1 MNKKHYLLSIM
12 LLVVLCTTLSA
23 ATITRD
29 EARQKAQ
36 QFLTQRHAGNAASR
50 SLKQAPLKLAGN
62 TVGNAT
68 TDADELYIFNV
79 GQQEGF
85 VIVSG
90 DDNTAEPILGYAD
103 QGAID
108 SDNMPDNLR
117 AWLQGYADQIR
128 WMREHGVSNGKGA
141 ESRQARIVK
150 KSIAPLLATQWN
162 QYAPYNN
169 YCPWLTETGSQIAVT
184 GCVATATAQLMY
196 YQAKKNNI
204 ASTTTSADIP
214 SYEST
219 KYYLYINNT
228 KTTTVPAKPVRTFD
242 WTKMTDQPTGNEDS
256 SEEVARL
263 FEYIGA
269 GVQMQYGTESSAS
282 NEAVATMLTTYFGY
296 DADIKSVYRDNY
308 IYSDWTNLIYNELST
323 NGPVLFGGQ
332 SVGGGHAFLLDG
344 YDGEDYFHVNWGW
357 GGQSDG
363 FYRLSALTPSEQGAG
378 GSSTSD
384 GFNYDQVVMVNV
396 KPQDDGVSEYE
407 FRLTVT
413 DLHCTTKE
421 YVRYPNSNFGIMN
434 GNVLEQGVVLNYAVS
449 NATGKTQDFYYGYA
463 LYQDGAIVQP
473 LISGKYENMAVGR
486 SGYLTLQFGNGIP
499 DGEYRIISVC
509 READSN
515 EWHPSIDSD
524 KFYVKA
530 TISDNTMTLENIA
543 DTKTPELSAT
553 LELDGN
559 AYVGQTTTIKAKITN
574 TGGLYIGTTQLL
586 LYKNETYYKL
596 SYKQLDVEG
605 GDTDK
610 EFDFT
615 FKPNETGTW
624 NLVLLDKNN
633 NKIGETS
640 INVTEPTATTGTLK
654 ANNDNITI
662 DNGFGNTYYGST
674 YQEGFYGSTLTGH
687 ITVTNTSTTNDHTS
701 GMTVKI
707 WQYNGKDYTYL
718 RKQEYATNVAKNDG
732 SQTIDFQFKSLTV
745 GTKYLVTFHYVSG
758 NTEYQF
764 LQTSSLENKYG
775 ITTIADDGTEGAIAL
790 ESTIDTP
797 EDALVLDI
805 SQVDGVISIT
815 PNSNPNTLY
824 IVSGNAPT
832 GLEGKNVVVNG
843 TAASLTL
850 SDGNAFYSP
859 TNFTA
864 TEVSYTRTFEHGA
877 DGANG
882 WYTIMLPFDV
892 TSITCTKNG
901 VKKELHWFTSDESS
915 GDFWLKTFSSEEGT
929 TVNFGY
935 ASSFEANTP
944 YIIAVP
950 GNTWGDAWD
959 LRNIEITFHGNA
971 AGIGV
976 TAPASV
982 SGDNY
987 KFTGSTMTQSV
998 SDSYMLTDG
1007 GKDFIKGSG
1016 DVAPFRAYFKPSGA
1030 ASGAASRLFIGSER
1044 PTAITPNIALPT
1056 RPAGK
1061 YYNLNGQRVA
1071 QPRKG
1076 LYIVD
1081 GRKVI
1086 VK

>member
-1 MNKKHYLLSIM
+1 M

-36 QFLTQRHAGNAASR
+36 QFLTQRHAGNTASR

-103 QGAID
+103 QGTID

-128 WMREHGVSNGKGA
+128 WMREHGVSNSKA
-141 ESRQARIVK
+141 ESRQARVVK

-421 YVRYPNSNFGIMN
+421 YVRYPYSNFGIMN

-473 LISGKYENMAVGR
+473 LISGKYENMAVGM

-530 TISDNTMTLENIA
+530 TISDNTMTLENVA
-543 DTKTPELSAT
+543 DNQEPVLSAT

-633 NKIGETS
+633 NKIGEKS
-640 INVTEPTATTGTLK
+640 IEVTTAPAATTGTLEIVSTALK
-654 ANNDNITI
+654 
-662 DNGFGNTYYGST
+662 NGNFNATPGKVYGST
-674 YQEGFYGSTLTGH
+674 VHAAVTVKNTGNTVHSSGIRIYLLHWTIVDDNQMSGRSISSKDLDLSLAPDESITLD
-687 ITVTNTSTTNDHTS
+687 VELS
-701 GMTVKI
+701 GMEI
-707 WQYNGKDYTYL
+707 GDNLYGLAYCYTDNTQFESSSYF
-718 RKQEYATNVAKNDG
+718 KATEGIEIVA
-732 SQTIDFQFKSLTV
+732 
-745 GTKYLVTFHYVSG
+745 
-758 NTEYQF
+758 
-764 LQTSSLENKYG
+764 
-775 ITTIADDGTEGAIAL
+775 ADGTTTAIEKTATV
-790 ESTIDTP
+790 ETP
-797 EDALVLDI
+797 SGALVLDL
-805 SQVDGVISIT
+805 SQVDGITSVT

-824 IVSGNAPT
+824 IVSGDAPT

-959 LRNIEITFHGNA
+959 LRNIEITFHGSA

-982 SGDNY
+982 SGNNY

-998 SDSYMLTDG
+998 SNSYMLNDG
-1007 GKDFIKGSG
+1007 DKDFIKGSG
-1016 DVAPFRAYFKPSGA
+1016 VVAPFRAYFKPFGA
-1030 ASGAASRLFIGSER
+1030 ASAAASRLLIGSER